1 MNKTRNRLWKLFFYL
16 FDQMNLIYHQ
26 TKKLFYFIPR
36 TTRCLKKF
44 FPQML
49 NKIFN
54 KIMHNLLKIIK
65 LCKNYFTL
73 ETAGDL
79 IFSFNQQTPA
89 IFYFFVKAGRK
100 GYFLFFNFLTGG
112 EEKRFFLWQRREGR
126 KIIF

>member
-1 MNKTRNRLWKLFFYL
+1 
-16 FDQMNLIYHQ
+16 
-26 TKKLFYFIPR
+26 
-36 TTRCLKKF
+36 
-44 FPQML
+44 ML

-112 EEKRFFLWQRREGR
+112 EGGKKDFFCGRREGR